1 MKIPTV
7 NDVRNEF
14 KSLAKSAT
22 ANTESI
28 KMWGRMFFA
37 DESYIFGDQ
46 DSEYAEAM
54 IGWYYNGSTN
64 IDDIYEYKGASK
76 EWQSKANKHGE
87 INSNYGHLI
96 FSDKYNNQFLKVLT
110 ELSSNPQSR
119 KATMIYNRPSI
130 WEEYNENGNND
141 FINLNDVNYQLYG
154 KEVKCVAQMNQL
166 NVVDEYM
173 TTYLWLK
180 EVLDLVCAELY
191 DYKPGEITIQTA
203 NLYMNKSDF
212 HFIDE

>member
-130 WEEYNENGNND
+130 WEEYNENGKND
-141 FINLNDVNYQLYG
+141 FINLNAVNYQLYG